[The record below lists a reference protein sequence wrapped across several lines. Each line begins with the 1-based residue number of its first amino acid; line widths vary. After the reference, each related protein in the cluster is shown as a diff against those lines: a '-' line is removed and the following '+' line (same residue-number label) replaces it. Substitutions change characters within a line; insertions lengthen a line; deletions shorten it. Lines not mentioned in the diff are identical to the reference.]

1 MHYGIGDLFRK
12 MLKEKALKG
21 FYLAAMFAVTIAIAM
36 TITGCGQAAE
46 ENGEEDTLS
55 PVEQEENGQSDDGD
69 VLVEVENAENLQE
82 EQPEKE
88 EGIAVEFP
96 FEESEEYTLTF
107 ASQEADE
114 KQGEF
119 RLYYKDGIVLQQI
132 SYGAYEKP
140 FYYILYREGERDLVF
155 FPDEER
161 EEGRFFE
168 WNNGRFTEREMD
180 VKLDWDLF
188 LTEETERQVTKEIYE
203 RKMDEKKA
211 ERIRSFTLQKDTGKL
226 QIWDDIIGEYVF
238 EEEIELDKDGNPV
251 NQDYYDFLFQ
261 DAAYGWSDD
270 YDPKVHMDLAYEN
283 EEWREMYC
291 ESKEVFLAEY
301 GAKNSIPKY
310 LSFDRYG
317 NPLVELYEDES
328 GGFCGIIYHSY
339 YVNSEKEKW
348 AYMCGFTISRDAAE
362 KWSDNTYSRM
372 YEIVSDDEEGYE
384 ETIEY
389 STDGKPV
396 HFESRGLAEVKD
408 GSEIVEELIPLVK
421 VDYIYRDDGTLFYRK
436 YWHTTY
442 LYMTKDHILRS
453 YYDEKERVV
462 FEDGYITSGDQEYY
476 YIYEGDSDVPICKL
490 DVYFSCHGGIAVYPT
505 WYY

>member
-21 FYLAAMFAVTIAIAM
+21 LYLAAMFAVTIAIAM

-46 ENGEEDTLS
+46 ENGEEGTLS
-55 PVEQEENGQSDDGD
+55 PVE
-69 VLVEVENAENLQE
+69 
-82 EQPEKE
+82 
-88 EGIAVEFP
+88 
-96 FEESEEYTLTF
+96 
-107 ASQEADE
+107 
-114 KQGEF
+114 
-119 RLYYKDGIVLQQI
+119 
-132 SYGAYEKP
+132 
-140 FYYILYREGERDLVF
+140 
-155 FPDEER
+155 
-161 EEGRFFE
+161 
-168 WNNGRFTEREMD
+168 
-180 VKLDWDLF
+180 
-188 LTEETERQVTKEIYE
+188 
-203 RKMDEKKA
+203 
-211 ERIRSFTLQKDTGKL
+211 L

-238 EEEIELDKDGNPV
+238 EEEVELDKDGNPV

-291 ESKEVFLAEY
+291 ESKEAFLVEY
-301 GAKNSIPKY
+301 GAKNSTPKY

-317 NPLVELYEDES
+317 NPLVELYEDEF

-348 AYMCGFTISRDAAE
+348 TYMCGVTIGKGTAE
-362 KWSDNTYSRM
+362 KWLDNTYSKM
-372 YEIVSDDEEGYE
+372 YEIGPDDEEGYE

-389 STDGKPV
+389 SAGGKPV
-396 HFESRGLAEVKD
+396 HFESRGLTEVKD
-408 GSEIVEELIPLVK
+408 GSEIVEELIPLVE
-421 VDYIYRDDGTLFYRK
+421 VDYIYRDDGTLFYRE

-490 DVYFSCHGGIAVYPT
+490 DVYFSWHGGIAVYPT